1 MKTINSMKAVLISAV
16 TASTIVLG
24 GNTAVAT
31 PSSDYL
37 NAVLADAPLVYYR
50 LNETSGS
57 NAANLGT
64 SGAGSDGTYFGGPG
78 ILGAAGIFADNH
90 GDLTDNAISLP
101 GDLSSYVRTDFG
113 GGNPLHPGIGLTYE
127 IWVNTAAPI
136 GNDGTIFDY
145 VVPGSANEYLLINPD
160 NLTTGVNSSFSVPG
174 NDIADGLWH
183 HLAMTYDVGG
193 QVDLWIDG
201 ALAFSTLAAPVPLA
215 SDGTMILGQD
225 QNGPGVGFAL
235 NQAFD
240 GRMDEFAIY
249 DSVLSQERIQL
260 HYSIG
265 SGNTQVSEPASLAL
279 LGLGLIGLGIAR
291 RRRA

>member
-1 MKTINSMKAVLISAV
+1 MKTTNSMKALLVSAIA
-16 TASTIVLG
+16 ASSIVLG
-24 GNTAVAT
+24 GNIAQAT
-31 PSSDYL
+31 PASDYL
-37 NAVLADAPLVYYR
+37 NAVLADSPLVYYR

-64 SGAGSDGTYFGGPG
+64 SGAGSDGTYFGGPA

-174 NDIADGLWH
+174 NDISDGLWH
-183 HLAMTYDVGG
+183 HLAMTYDVTG

-201 ALAFSTLAAPVPLA
+201 ALAFSTLAPAVPLA
-215 SDGTMILGQD
+215 ADGTMILGQD

-249 DSVLSQERIQL
+249 GSVLSQERIQL
-260 HYSIG
+260 HYNLG
-265 SGNTQVSEPASLAL
+265 SGSTEIAEPASLAL
-279 LGLGLIGLGIAR
+279 FGLGLIGLGIAR
-291 RRRA
+291 RKRA